1 LPRIAPENAKS
12 DSDEVP
18 ENREAGKTLTEDNI
32 GSANQ
37 TNRID
42 HPDDGSAR
50 GNSEHTDSVV
60 PRDCPSCGGPS
71 IHNPIEVRSKAA
83 IEISSNDAID
93 EYWGG
98 FRRDDFFFDYVRC
111 ESCGLLYNAEYL
123 RDDLIAHAYSDM
135 EDNTSGV
142 PQHLL
147 RKTQGRYVAAME
159 NFAPMEGVYLE
170 IGPDIGLAAGL
181 AVERGS
187 ISKLVLVEPNRA
199 THNTLHLLAPSVD
212 TVVLESIDEMNPEI
226 QVDRLF
232 LVHVLDHLTNPR
244 DDLIDLRERMAA
256 GGLMAVVVHNE
267 ASFLRRVLGRKWPP
281 FRLQH
286 PQLFSRRTLTTLIES
301 CDFNV
306 LKVRST
312 FNTFS
317 VRHLLATGLSMLG
330 LEPRWLSRVPE
341 LALTVPLGNIVAVA
355 EAV

>member
-1 LPRIAPENAKS
+1 MGP
-12 DSDEVP
+12 
-18 ENREAGKTLTEDNI
+18 
-32 GSANQ
+32 
-37 TNRID
+37 
-42 HPDDGSAR
+42 
-50 GNSEHTDSVV
+50 VV
-60 PRDCPSCGGPS
+60 PRDCPSCGSPS
-71 IHNPIEVRSKAA
+71 ADCRVEVRSKVDLA
-83 IEISSNDAID
+83 IDPGDVID

-111 ESCGLLYNAEYL
+111 GSCGLLYNAEYL
-123 RDDLIAHAYSDM
+123 RHDLIAHAYSDM

-147 RKTQGRYVAAME
+147 RKTQSRYVAAME
-159 NFAPMEGVYLE
+159 KFAPMDGVYLE
-170 IGPDIGLAAGL
+170 IGPDIGLAAKL

-187 ISKLVLVEPNRA
+187 ISKLVLVEPNRT
-199 THNTLHLLAPSVD
+199 THDTLRLLAPGID
-212 TVVLESIDEMNPEI
+212 TVVLDSIDEVEPGI

-244 DDLIDLRERMAA
+244 DDLIGLRKRMAA
-256 GGLMAVVVHNE
+256 GGILAVVVHNE

-301 CDFNV
+301 SDFKV

-317 VRHLLATGLSMLG
+317 ARHLLATGLSMVG
-330 LEPRWLSRVPE
+330 LSPKWLSRVPE
-341 LALTVPLGNIVAVA
+341 FGLTVPLGNIVAVA

>member
-1 LPRIAPENAKS
+1 MTGE
-12 DSDEVP
+12 
-18 ENREAGKTLTEDNI
+18 TLTGYNHHAEGQTGGNDRVED
-32 GSANQ
+32 
-37 TNRID
+37 
-42 HPDDGSAR
+42 
-50 GNSEHTDSVV
+50 DSVRDPAELSSPVV
-60 PRDCPSCGGPS
+60 PRDCPSCGSPS
-71 IHNPIEVRSKAA
+71 IHHRIEVRSKADL
-83 IEISSNDAID
+83 EINPGDVLD

-111 ESCGLLYNAEYL
+111 GSCGLLYNSEYL

-147 RKTQGRYVAAME
+147 RKTQGRYVTAME
-159 NFAPMEGVYLE
+159 NIAPMDGVYLE
-170 IGPDIGLAAGL
+170 IGPDIGLAAKI

-187 ISKLVLVEPNRA
+187 VSKLVLVEPNRT
-199 THNTLHLLAPSVD
+199 THDTLRLLAPTVD
-212 TVVLESIDEMNPEI
+212 TVVLESIDQVDRGI

-232 LVHVLDHLTNPR
+232 LVHVLDHLANPR
-244 DDLIDLRERMAA
+244 DDLVDLRKRMAA
-256 GGLMAVVVHNE
+256 GGLLAVVVHNE
-267 ASFLRRVLGRKWPP
+267 ASFLRRVLGRRWPP

-301 CDFNV
+301 CDFKV

-317 VRHLLATGLSMLG
+317 ARHLFATGLSMVG
-330 LEPRWLSRVPE
+330 LKPRWLSRVPE
-341 LALTVPLGNIVAVA
+341 FAITVPLGNIVAVA